1 LSLHDKHVGLTLD
14 RLAWRENEAAEALG
28 ISLTTFL
35 ELVAEG
41 KMPKPVRIRPRLP
54 RYDCEDV
61 RKAWRTLKEAQ
72 ISPNDAN
79 EWDQ

>member
-1 LSLHDKHVGLTLD
+1 VNAPVRIAEAS
-14 RLAWRENEAAEALG
+14 RLAWRDEEAADSLG

-61 RKAWRTLKEAQ
+61 RKAWRALKAAQ
-72 ISPNDAN
+72 NPAEDGN
-79 EWDQ
+79 EWD

>member
-1 LSLHDKHVGLTLD
+1 MSVQERHIGLEAKI
-14 RLAWRENEAAEALG
+14 AWREDEAAAALG
-28 ISLTTFL
+28 VSLTTFL

-61 RKAWRTLKEAQ
+61 RRAWLALKEAQ
-72 ISPNDAN
+72 GAGEDGNDF
-79 EWDQ
+79 D